1 MKLRTELPP
10 FRAQCRDGAP
20 WACAIDGLAS
30 FRSAWMAG
38 HAFWSGT
45 DIWGQPIDVKLADI
59 VAVVVLTEESL
70 ALGDEEKEEERR
82 REVISS

>member
-1 MKLRTELPP
+1 MKLRTELPH

-20 WACAIDGLAS
+20 WACAIEGLAS
-30 FRSAWMAG
+30 FRSAWTAG

-59 VAVVVLTEESL
+59 VAVVVLTEESQL
-70 ALGDEEKEEERR
+70 LGAEEDEEQKR
-82 REVISS
+82 REVVA